1 MSLDKTFNHI
11 ELAEIILEE
20 SGYTD
25 MWGNEKTPDAP
36 GRLEN
41 LKELVKALDQFENL
55 QGFLEHV
62 SLIMEN
68 ETDDNALKV
77 SIMTLHGSKGLEFK
91 HIYLPGWED
100 GLFPSQRS
108 MDESGKFG
116 LEEERR
122 LAYVGITRAEE
133 LCTISFVANRRI
145 FGQWQSA
152 LPSRFID
159 ELPEEHIEILTPPGL
174 YGGSFGAAAP
184 NVSSFSEIND
194 KENDTYNSPGWRR
207 MKERSRFKETFV
219 DNTKDLGILESEAV
233 DISDLNGRIFHQKF
247 GYGKITSKDGD
258 KLTILFEKAGEKKV
272 LAKYIINADKIF
284 N

>member
-1 MSLDKTFNHI
+1 M
-11 ELAEIILEE
+11 
-20 SGYTD
+20 
-25 MWGNEKTPDAP
+25 
-36 GRLEN
+36 
-41 LKELVKALDQFENL
+41 
-55 QGFLEHV
+55 
-62 SLIMEN
+62 
-68 ETDDNALKV
+68 KV
-77 SIMTLHGSKGLEFK
+77 SIHTRHGSKGLEFK

-233 DISDLNGRIFHQKF
+233 NISDLNGRIFHQKF
-247 GYGKITSKDGD
+247 GYGKIISKDGD

-272 LAKYIINADKIF
+272 LAKYIINADKIL